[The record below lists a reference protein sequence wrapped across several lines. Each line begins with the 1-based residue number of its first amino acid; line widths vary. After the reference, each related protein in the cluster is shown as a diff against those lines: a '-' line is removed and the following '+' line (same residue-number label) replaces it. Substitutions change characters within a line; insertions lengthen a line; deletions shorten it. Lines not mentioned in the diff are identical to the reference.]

1 MGYSQEVSDTIL
13 TTALLS
19 IPLFVIRGAP
29 VSVYCNLFLYSFTSL
44 FLSQVRCRIIGNN
57 LKLLREAK
65 DEQIY
70 LQSIAENDPLTQILN
85 RNGFSLRLDTLIA
98 SAAQHGAPVAVIMV
112 DIDYFKQYNDMY
124 GHIAGDECLKK
135 VARALASHV
144 HQDKDLI
151 CRFGGEEFQ
160 LFLYGIKPG
169 DAIHAADRLRQSIV
183 DLKLPAANN
192 SICSYVT
199 ISVGVSSAVPTGTD
213 TYTSMVKAADDA
225 LYYAKSHGKNRISF
239 REPIRSEDPQQPSG
253 DFAGGA
259 LPPTETAPAARRIAM
274 SWELTR
280 F

>member
-1 MGYSQEVSDTIL
+1 MLNNVKINIRTSFPFLKKESGLGYSQEVSDTIL

-57 LKLLREAK
+57 LKLLREAR
-65 DEQIY
+65 DEQSY
-70 LQSIAENDPLTQILN
+70 LQRMAKIDPLTQVLN
-85 RNGFSLRLDTLIA
+85 RNGFSQRLDTLIA

-124 GHIAGDECLKK
+124 GHIAG
-135 VARALASHV
+135 
-144 HQDKDLI
+144 
-151 CRFGGEEFQ
+151 EEFQ

-169 DAIHAADRLRQSIV
+169 
-183 DLKLPAANN
+183 
-192 SICSYVT
+192 
-199 ISVGVSSAVPTGTD
+199 
-213 TYTSMVKAADDA
+213 
-225 LYYAKSHGKNRISF
+225 
-239 REPIRSEDPQQPSG
+239 
-253 DFAGGA
+253 GA
-259 LPPTETAPAARRIAM
+259 LHPPETAPAARRIAM